1 MAHSGLANV
10 RETKGV
16 LEEFGLYT
24 KHRLGQNFLVD
35 KNIIDSI
42 VDGAEITEDELVI
55 DIGLGIGVITAEAAQ
70 RAGKVISGEE
80 LVIKA
85 IQSGKAKLVFLAN
98 DAGDNLTKKTT
109 DKSHYYKVEVSTV
122 FNTLELSAALGKPR
136 KVVAIA
142 DAGFSK
148 KMRTLMN

>member
-1 MAHSGLANV
+1 MNN
-10 RETKGV
+10 RE
-16 LEEFGLYT
+16 
-24 KHRLGQNFLVD
+24 RLSNL
-35 KNIIDSI
+35 
-42 VDGAEITEDELVI
+42 
-55 DIGLGIGVITAEAAQ
+55 IGLAQ

-85 IQSGKAKLVFLAN
+85 IQSGKAKLIFLAN
-98 DAGDNLTKKTT
+98 DAGDNLTK
-109 DKSHYYKVEVSTV
+109 KSHYYKVEVSTV

>member
-1 MAHSGLANV
+1 MSNL
-10 RETKGV
+10 
-16 LEEFGLYT
+16 
-24 KHRLGQNFLVD
+24 
-35 KNIIDSI
+35 
-42 VDGAEITEDELVI
+42 
-55 DIGLGIGVITAEAAQ
+55 IGLAQ

-85 IQSGKAKLVFLAN
+85 IQSGKAKFVFLAN
-98 DAGDNLTKKTT
+98 DAGDNL
-109 DKSHYYKVEVSTV
+109 
-122 FNTLELSAALGKPR
+122 TLELSAALGKPR